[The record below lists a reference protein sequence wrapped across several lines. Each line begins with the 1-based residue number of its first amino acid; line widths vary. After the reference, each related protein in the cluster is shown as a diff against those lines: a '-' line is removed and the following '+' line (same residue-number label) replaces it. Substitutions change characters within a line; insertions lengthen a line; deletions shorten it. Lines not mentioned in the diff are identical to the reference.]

1 MKRFFQR
8 PKAAPKMLLAGLSVK
23 GSIEMH
29 GERLI
34 AIFLTQKRYSVKGVL
49 LLEQGNF

>member
-23 GSIEMH
+23 GSIEKH
-29 GERLI
+29 GGRFMSVLI
-34 AIFLTQKRYSVKGVL
+34 ALFLRLKRCKNASV
-49 LLEQGNF
+49 